1 MAFNLF
7 VLFNSL
13 QTFNE
18 LEDLRVIIADY
29 FSYDKNVEISIFKES
44 FVGKNVKVSWD
55 SWSAKFFLEEDSQT
69 IEDNKYILSKDK
81 EILHVLGECNISNK
95 RIRVYFNS
103 DDERKYTNQCMDII
117 DFIKSIPNSIV
128 YNPQEEKI
136 WD

>member
-7 VLFNSL
+7 VLFNNS

-18 LEDLRVIIADY
+18 LEDLQAIITDY
-29 FSYDKNVEISIFKES
+29 FSCDKNVKVSIFEES
-44 FVGKNVKVSWD
+44 FVGKNIKVSWD
-55 SWSAKFFLEEDSQT
+55 NWAAKFFIEEDNQT
-69 IEDNKYILSKDK
+69 IQDNKYILSKDEK
-81 EILHVLGECNISNK
+81 LLHVLGESISNR

-117 DFIKSIPNSIV
+117 DFIKSIPNSVV
-128 YNPQEEKI
+128 YNPQEENI